1 MSKKKGGVCQG
12 LGREMRNYLTGTRFP
27 SGRGTVL
34 AVDGGDCAEGHEAVH
49 RNTVKMV
56 NLCDMDFTR
65 LKIIIISYRET
76 QRIKDSQGDPE
87 NEEQAG
93 GAYATKY
100 QTSVPMITEL
110 VGVGS
115 WSMNRPRDRAVQKQL
130 AQAHKVEKGWF
141 CNKCCRSAWTAKGE
155 KPRTLIP

>member
-1 MSKKKGGVCQG
+1 M
-12 LGREMRNYLTGTRFP
+12 
-27 SGRGTVL
+27 
-34 AVDGGDCAEGHEAVH
+34 
-49 RNTVKMV
+49 VKMV
-56 NLCDMDFTR
+56 NLCDVDFTR

-93 GAYATKY
+93 GAYTTKY

-130 AQAHKVEKGWF
+130 AQAHKVEKGRF

-155 KPRTLIP
+155 KPGTLIP

>member
-1 MSKKKGGVCQG
+1 
-12 LGREMRNYLTGTRFP
+12 
-27 SGRGTVL
+27 
-34 AVDGGDCAEGHEAVH
+34 
-49 RNTVKMV
+49 MV
-56 NLCDMDFTR
+56 NLCDVDFTR

-100 QTSVPMITEL
+100 QTSVPVITEL

-141 CNKCCRSAWTAKGE
+141 CNKCCRSVNADPLTS
-155 KPRTLIP
+155 LIP